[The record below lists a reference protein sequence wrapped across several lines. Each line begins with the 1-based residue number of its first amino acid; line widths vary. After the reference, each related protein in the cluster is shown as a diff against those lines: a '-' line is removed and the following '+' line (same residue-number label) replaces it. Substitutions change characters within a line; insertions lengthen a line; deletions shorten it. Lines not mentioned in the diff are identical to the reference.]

1 MIKKNDH
8 AIFAAGYFQPPQI
21 RADFYT
27 IYWLNKE
34 LTRIVYSTRE
44 RALGMGKIDFWQDSI
59 ESIYEGK
66 ANKEPISVALLQA
79 VKNSGLPK
87 PILLRII

>member
-1 MIKKNDH
+1 
-8 AIFAAGYFQPPQI
+8 
-21 RADFYT
+21 
-27 IYWLNKE
+27 
-34 LTRIVYSTRE
+34 
-44 RALGMGKIDFWQDSI
+44 MGKIDFWQDSI

-87 PILLRII
+87 PILLRLIQAHVHTSFTKEARARIA